1 MKKIVLIIL
10 VIATVILV
18 GTWPLYILAKLMD
31 WIAYGLRFLAKTLD
45 FFGWNGLLK

>member
-18 GTWPLYILAKLMD
+18 GTWPLSILAKSMD